1 MPQVSI
7 IVPVYNAFTTLSKTV
22 NSILKQTYK
31 DWELLLIDDCS
42 TDDSKILCEEF
53 ALTNN
58 RIRVIGQAKN
68 TGPAAVR
75 NVGLENAQGEFL
87 VFVDSDD
94 IISDDYLEKLLSAQ
108 QKFQADIIWCNYA
121 DVTVGKDPVNTN
133 HKLPCFQSLS
143 KEVLLN
149 LFLQDTVG
157 LGSTCN
163 KLYRKS
169 FIIQNKIR
177 FNEERVRAEDWEFN
191 LMLFNCSPIVY
202 AISDVLYFYIHQNK
216 LSVMSSYRSKDFELM
231 IRSHNLLVHIFKK
244 NGYSLNLKALNASL
258 YVSILGHLML
268 YLKFGGRKYTQFTSM
283 VQDKTFQSALLNLN
297 YGNLPRFLRISY
309 ILLRL
314 KLYRLCYEFM
324 NLFLKKK
331 Y

>member
-7 IVPVYNAFTTLSKTV
+7 IVPVYNAFATLSKTV
-22 NSILKQTYK
+22 NSILMQTYK

-42 TDDSKILCEEF
+42 TDDSKVLCKEF
-53 ALTNN
+53 ASKDD
-58 RIRVIGQAKN
+58 RIHVFEQVKN

-121 DVTVGKDPVNTN
+121 DVTVGKAPVNTN
-133 HKLPCFQSLS
+133 HKLPCFQPLS

-163 KLYRKS
+163 KFYRKS
-169 FIIQNKIR
+169 FIIRNKIR

-191 LMLFNCSPIVY
+191 LMLFNSSPIVY
-202 AISDVLYFYIHQNK
+202 AIPDVLYFYIHQNK
-216 LSVMSSYRSKDFELM
+216 SSVMSSYRSKDFDLM
-231 IRSHNLLVHIFKK
+231 IRSHNLLVHIFKE
-244 NGYSLNLKALNASL
+244 NGYSLNLKDLNTSL

-268 YLKFGGRKYTQFTSM
+268 YMKLGERKYTQFTSM
-283 VQDKTFQSALLNLN
+283 VQNRTFQSALLNLN
-297 YGNLPRFLRISY
+297 YGNLPRSFRILY

-314 KLYRLCYEFM
+314 KLYKLCYEFM
-324 NLFLKKK
+324 NLFLTK
-331 Y
+331 